1 MGMKIIIIGAGKI
14 GATLIENFVK
24 EGHDVS
30 LIDSS
35 ETAVTTHV
43 NRFDI
48 NGVIGAGTERSV
60 LLDAGVS
67 YADVLVAC
75 TSKDEVNILSCV
87 LSKKLGAKHTIA
99 RVRDPQYFNEMESL
113 RKDLGLDLAF
123 NPELQT
129 ALEIERVLKFP
140 SAKSVESFAGGRA
153 TMVEFDIL
161 HNNPI
166 IGKSIM
172 EICREYGNDV
182 LFAMVKRG
190 EKVIIPKGDCV
201 LYSGDVVYIIGS
213 ETDITDFTKRLRIFK
228 PKAKSVF
235 IIGGGKIAYYL
246 AKELSEK
253 GVAVKI
259 MENNKT
265 RCDELSE
272 EIGNATILFG
282 DGTDHSVLEEE
293 GLKNSDACVTL
304 TGIDEENVIISL
316 FAKMQEVSKVVTK
329 VDRLSIASM
338 VKQFGLD
345 TIISPKSV
353 IANHII
359 KFVRENQ
366 VKSGDGINNLY
377 VLNDKVEA
385 IEFTVNSSFEKINVP
400 LKSMRIKKNVLV
412 GGIVRGEEFIL
423 PSGDTKFLPNDRV
436 ILVSAEKHV
445 NELKDIL
452 E

>member
-1 MGMKIIIIGAGKI
+1 
-14 GATLIENFVK
+14 
-24 EGHDVS
+24 
-30 LIDSS
+30 
-35 ETAVTTHV
+35 
-43 NRFDI
+43 
-48 NGVIGAGTERSV
+48 
-60 LLDAGVS
+60 
-67 YADVLVAC
+67 
-75 TSKDEVNILSCV
+75 
-87 LSKKLGAKHTIA
+87 
-99 RVRDPQYFNEMESL
+99 
-113 RKDLGLDLAF
+113 
-123 NPELQT
+123 
-129 ALEIERVLKFP
+129 
-140 SAKSVESFAGGRA
+140 
-153 TMVEFDIL
+153 
-161 HNNPI
+161 
-166 IGKSIM
+166 
-172 EICREYGNDV
+172 
-182 LFAMVKRG
+182 MVKRG

>member
-172 EICREYGNDV
+172 EI
-182 LFAMVKRG
+182 
-190 EKVIIPKGDCV
+190 
-201 LYSGDVVYIIGS
+201 
-213 ETDITDFTKRLRIFK
+213 
-228 PKAKSVF
+228 
-235 IIGGGKIAYYL
+235 
-246 AKELSEK
+246 
-253 GVAVKI
+253 AVNTE
-259 MENNKT
+259 MT
-265 RCDELSE
+265 C
-272 EIGNATILFG
+272 
-282 DGTDHSVLEEE
+282 
-293 GLKNSDACVTL
+293 
-304 TGIDEENVIISL
+304 
-316 FAKMQEVSKVVTK
+316 
-329 VDRLSIASM
+329 
-338 VKQFGLD
+338 
-345 TIISPKSV
+345 
-353 IANHII
+353 
-359 KFVRENQ
+359 
-366 VKSGDGINNLY
+366 
-377 VLNDKVEA
+377 
-385 IEFTVNSSFEKINVP
+385 
-400 LKSMRIKKNVLV
+400 
-412 GGIVRGEEFIL
+412 
-423 PSGDTKFLPNDRV
+423 FLQW
-436 ILVSAEKHV
+436 
-445 NELKDIL
+445 
-452 E
+452 